1 MFLDLLLLLF
11 LPPRIKRKAK
21 LFLNFLAYHLR
32 KSYNILM
39 DGDLDL
45 SKNIEIEKALK
56 EFEEKSQ
63 TEQIQKNPEV
73 LKNSE
78 TPRMIELVIKY
89 SGGSVKNERQA
100 QYVLLGLVIIMISI
114 SLYLFFSGSKS
125 KDADTRPILMNP
137 EGIVGAPSE
146 LP

>member
-1 MFLDLLLLLF
+1 
-11 LPPRIKRKAK
+11 
-21 LFLNFLAYHLR
+21 
-32 KSYNILM
+32 M

-56 EFEEKSQ
+56 EFEIKSQ
-63 TEQIQKNPEV
+63 AEQTTQTPLVSQNTEIPKMIQV
-73 LKNSE
+73 
-78 TPRMIELVIKY
+78 VIKY

-114 SLYLFFSGSKS
+114 SLYLFFGGSKS
-125 KDADTRPILMNP
+125 KNTNTRPILMNP
-137 EGIVGAPSE
+137 EGMVGAPSE